1 MTIAL
6 SIIDGQRL
14 GHLGEARQFAL
25 LDLDPSSQA
34 IIRSRVTTAPP
45 HEPGSFPRWLR
56 EQNVQV
62 LITAG
67 IGQRALDNL
76 THHGI
81 EVRIGQAGAPMKTLV
96 AAWLAGQ
103 LLSCPP
109 NGCDHQHGEAAG
121 HECRLSDLSGKS
133 PAEAAGHGD
142 RKSEE

>member
-81 EVRIGQAGAPMKTLV
+81 EVRIGQTGAPMKTQV

-103 LLSCPP
+103 LICPP
-109 NGCDHQHGEAAG
+109 NGCVHRHGEAAG
-121 HECRLSDLSGKS
+121 HECRLSDYLENHQ
-133 PAEAAGHGD
+133 AEHGD
-142 RKSEE
+142 RKGEA